1 MEDTDTRISQT
12 GRHRLLGQAE
22 DSEGR
27 PEGHGVVLQWALAP
41 TRGVEGDAVA
51 TVDLDGDIVLEG
63 LDLAD
68 VAEVTLQA

>member
-1 MEDTDTRISQT
+1 MEDTYTRISQT
-12 GRHRLLGQAE
+12 GRHRLLGQAQ
-22 DSEGR
+22 DGEGR
-27 PEGHGVVLQWALAP
+27 PESHGVVLQRALAP

-51 TVDLDGDIVLEG
+51 TIDLDGDIVLEG